1 MWGNSICMEH
11 MSALH
16 IIDISVMTTDIFILF
31 VFLDVCKL
39 MLI

>member
-1 MWGNSICMEH
+1 MEH

-16 IIDISVMTTDIFILF
+16 IIDIRVMTTDIFILF